1 MHVTYFVTHR
11 GHPSNA
17 KTAKSNEA
25 KSAFDYFA
33 CFDCFDCNPHPFYLA
48 TGQLDP
54 DALQVRLEP
63 SLVDFNELQ
72 ANAASFLAD
81 AFVYDSTSD
90 SWPFSCDCANSR
102 HGK

>member
-1 MHVTYFVTHR
+1 
-11 GHPSNA
+11 
-17 KTAKSNEA
+17 
-25 KSAFDYFA
+25 
-33 CFDCFDCNPHPFYLA
+33 
-48 TGQLDP
+48 
-54 DALQVRLEP
+54 LQVRLEP

-102 HGK
+102 HDK